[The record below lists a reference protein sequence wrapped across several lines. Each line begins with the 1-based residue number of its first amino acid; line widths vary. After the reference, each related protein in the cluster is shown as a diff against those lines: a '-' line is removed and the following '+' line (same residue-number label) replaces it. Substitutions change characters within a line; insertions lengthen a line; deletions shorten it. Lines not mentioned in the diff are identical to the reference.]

1 MGERVWRYT
10 VKGFEMPPLCDEM
23 PPFQMLSPARDISF
37 HPQATSLSST
47 GDHPF
52 TRGIHVLCYRR
63 NQIGTRQGQ
72 FAAQGL
78 CALQLEVGR
87 VGRVRRVGLFQA
99 LELA

>member
-1 MGERVWRYT
+1 MFSLAFEGT
-10 VKGFEMPPLCDEM
+10 VPTEM
-23 PPFQMLSPARDISF
+23 

>member
-1 MGERVWRYT
+1 MFSLAFEGT
-10 VKGFEMPPLCDEM
+10 VPTEM
-23 PPFQMLSPARDISF
+23 

-52 TRGIHVLCYRR
+52 TRGMHVLCYRR

-87 VGRVRRVGLFQA
+87 IRHVRQVGLFQTLKLDWARRGDIA
-99 LELA
+99 LLLAS